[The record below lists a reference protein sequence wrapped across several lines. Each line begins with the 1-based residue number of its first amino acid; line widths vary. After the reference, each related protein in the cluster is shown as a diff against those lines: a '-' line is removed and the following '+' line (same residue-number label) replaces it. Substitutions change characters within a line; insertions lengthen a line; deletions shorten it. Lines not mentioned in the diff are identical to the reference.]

1 MKKLLRK
8 IHRYFIPHQENDFKA
23 HIFRDTSLGILTL
36 IVVLTFVAG
45 VAQKYALTTTNYLAA
60 IYSGVLVDL
69 ANEDRIENSL
79 QPLKINPV
87 LESAAELKAQDM
99 ALKGYFAHYGPDG
112 SAPWD
117 WMKKAGYEFIYAG
130 ENLAIDFTDSEDVDD
145 AWMNSPTHKANIL
158 NPKYTEVGIATIK
171 GKYNGRNTIY
181 VVQMFGTPNAK
192 AQETL
197 PLVTAVPINQLAVN
211 TTPAGEPEVQ
221 GASVSEPTPLAV
233 KSPKQT
239 QSSEDAS
246 KKTVLNKIDNN
257 ESSIEIITDS
267 SSTLAAISETI
278 QVDKDSKPVE
288 FAKKVTTNPS
298 KALDIIYGVVS
309 LLLIIGLGAMIRKDI
324 DTHHLSHAIGG
335 IAVMFLIVSLTYIY
349 NHAIFS
355 DTVIVAVNTL

>member
-8 IHRYFIPHQENDFKA
+8 IHRYFVPHEENGFRA
-23 HIFRDTSLGILTL
+23 HIFCDTSIAVLTL

-69 ANEDRIENSL
+69 ANEDRKENSL

-99 ALKGYFAHYGPDG
+99 AAKGYFAHYGPDG

-117 WMKKAGYEFIYAG
+117 WMRKAGYDFVYAG
-130 ENLAIDFTDSEDVDD
+130 ENLAIDFTDSDDVDK

-171 GKYNGRNTIY
+171 GKYNGHSTIY
-181 VVQMFGTPNAK
+181 VVQMFGTPLVK
-192 AQETL
+192 AQESL
-197 PLVTAVPINQLAVN
+197 PLVTAVPINQLAIN
-211 TTPAGEPEVQ
+211 TTPGREPEVQ
-221 GASVSEPTPLAV
+221 GASVSESVPTTE
-233 KSPKQT
+233 SPATKPKT
-239 QSSEDAS
+239 KAS
-246 KKTVLNKIDNN
+246 TPTKTTVNNIDTID
-257 ESSIEIITDS
+257 SSIEITSDS
-267 SSTLAAISETI
+267 SSTLAAITETV
-278 QVDKDSKPVE
+278 QVDRDSRPVE
-288 FAKKVTTNPS
+288 FIKKATTNPS
-298 KALDIIYGVVS
+298 KTLEIIYGLVS
-309 LLLIIGLGAMIRKDI
+309 LMLIIGLGAMIRKDV
-324 DTHHLSHAIGG
+324 DTHHLPHAIGG

-355 DTVIVAVNTL
+355 DTIIVAVNTL